1 MPGRTWEEY
10 VARSGD
16 VLSSNKNPQMKVQM
30 GTRIFLFLIA
40 TAFATT
46 GLACSGTVAQA
57 ETDKRKDI
65 LAGTIQGLIVENILT
80 SQLELA
86 EGIEVVV
93 SHVVIPANTTLPKHW
108 HPGEE
113 FAYILEGSEVIW
125 QMDKPDVH
133 LERGDVFK
141 VPLKQ
146 IHTATTGAEGATV
159 LVFRVHETGQPV
171 RVNVE

>member
-1 MPGRTWEEY
+1 MRMH
-10 VARSGD
+10 V
-16 VLSSNKNPQMKVQM
+16 V
-30 GTRIFLFLIA
+30 LFLMA
-40 TAFATT
+40 TILAFA
-46 GLACSGTVAQA
+46 GFNCSGKSEQA
-57 ETDKRKDI
+57 EPQKKTDI
-65 LAGTIQGLIVENILT
+65 LAGTIQGLKIDNIMT

-113 FAYILEGSEVIW
+113 FVYVLEGAEVLW
-125 QMDKPDVH
+125 QKDKSDTH
-133 LERGDVFK
+133 LKKGDVFK

-146 IHTATTGAEGATV
+146 IHTAKTGEEGATI
-159 LVFRVHETGQPV
+159 LVFRVHEMGQPV